1 MRRKNFPNSS
11 SEVRTLLIISAI
23 PKILAWYRKYRK
35 TTKKRPNRGNLKKLE
50 CVKVFNCDI
59 PLPPTT
65 NRPHVNHFRIAGIL
79 NTYIK
84 QFSRPGKISLSLLN
98 NFGHMRRVVHTSSK
112 YRKKLV
118 LVSDIVIVPSLEM
131 DKDSFTIH
139 GSGLFNNGL
148 FTTGSGEENL
158 HSSQIETWSIYPR
171 W

>member
-1 MRRKNFPNSS
+1 MRRKNFPNSL
-11 SEVRTLLIISAI
+11 SEARILLIISDI
-23 PKILAWYRKYRK
+23 PKILAWHGKCRN
-35 TTKKRPNRGNLKKLE
+35 TTKKGPNRENLKKLE
-50 CVKVFNCDI
+50 YVKVSNCSI

-65 NRPHVNHFRIAGIL
+65 NRPHVNHFRIVGIL
-79 NTYIK
+79 GTYLK
-84 QFSRPGKISLSLLN
+84 QFSRPCKISLSVLN
-98 NFGHMRRVVHTSSK
+98 NFSHVRRVGYRSSK

-118 LVSDIVIVPSLEM
+118 LVSEIVIVPSLEM
-131 DKDSFTIH
+131 DKDSFTIP